1 MKNLVYILFSL
12 IILFGCATLKQN
24 NTRKQ
29 IDINALVDLVNVN
42 DDKVKVVI
50 DPPKISDNEVNFYIP
65 QIVPGTYEYSNF
77 GRFIE
82 NIKAFD
88 YKGNELPINQED
100 DNTWSITEAKKLDKI
115 TYLTNDTFDVPD

>member
-1 MKNLVYILFSL
+1 MKKNNLLIFSL
-12 IILFGCATLKQN
+12 SIIFFGCATLKKN
-24 NTRKQ
+24 NTVKQ
-29 IDINALVDLVNVN
+29 VDINASIDLVDVN

-50 DPPKISDNEVNFYIP
+50 DPPKISDDEITFYIP

-88 YKGNELPINQED
+88 YRGNELPLNK
-100 DNTWSITEAKKLDKI
+100 EAVSYTHLRAHE
-115 TYLTNDTFDVPD
+115 T